1 MKGRFLILVLL
12 FSFSAYTQSETPTD
26 SVGSD
31 KYFEDQFYIG
41 VSYNF
46 VGNKPDDFKQRNL
59 SYGLQAG
66 LIKDIPLNKKST
78 RAIGIGLGLALN
90 TYYSNL
96 KVEEL
101 SDGFSYSID
110 SGSSDFKRSK
120 LETHLVEF
128 PIEFRW
134 RNSTREEYKFW
145 RVYAGVKGAYVIG
158 ARSKLVTTEYRN
170 GFFNTDVVKFQY
182 GLTLNFGYNTFNV
195 HAYYALSNLFD
206 DTAQIDGDSIGFRPL
221 RVGIIFYIL

>member
-1 MKGRFLILVLL
+1 MKGRFFILVLL
-12 FSFSAYTQSETPTD
+12 FSFSAHAQLESSID
-26 SVGSD
+26 SLNND

-46 VGNKPDDFKQRNL
+46 VRNKPDGFKQRNL

-66 LIKDIPLNKKST
+66 IIKDIPINGKGS
-78 RAIGIGLGLALN
+78 RAIGIGVGLALN
-90 TYYSNL
+90 SYYSNL
-96 KVEEL
+96 KVEET

-128 PIEFRW
+128 PLEFRW
-134 RNSTREEYKFW
+134 RNSTREDYKFW
-145 RVYAGVKGAYVIG
+145 RVYGGVKLAYLIG
-158 ARSKLVTTEYRN
+158 ARSKLVTTEYRD
-170 GFFNTDVVKFQY
+170 GFFNTDVTKFQY

-195 HAYYALSNLFD
+195 HAYYALNDLFD
-206 DTAQIDGDSIGFRPL
+206 DTVQIDGDPIGFRPFH
-221 RVGIIFYIL
+221 VGIIFYIL

>member
-1 MKGRFLILVLL
+1 MKGVFFILVLL
-12 FSFSAYTQSETPTD
+12 FSFCAQAQLETSAD
-26 SVGSD
+26 SLAND

-46 VGNKPDDFKQRNL
+46 VRHKPDDFKQRNL

-66 LIKDIPLNKKST
+66 LIKDIPLNKNST
-78 RAIGIGLGLALN
+78 RAIGIGMGLALN

-96 KVEEL
+96 KVVEA

-128 PIEFRW
+128 PLEFRW
-134 RNSTREEYKFW
+134 RNSTRQDYKFW
-145 RVYAGVKGAYVIG
+145 RVYAGVKAAYVIG
-158 ARSKLVTTEYRN
+158 ARSKLVTTEYRD
-170 GFFNTDVVKFQY
+170 GFFNTDVAKFQY

-195 HAYYALSNLFD
+195 HAYYALSDLFD
-206 DTAQIDGDSIGFRPL
+206 NAAQIDGNPIGFRPL
-221 RVGIIFYIL
+221 RIGIIFYIL